1 MNEKK
6 DLDNKELEENKTIKK
21 CLVAMS
27 GGVDSSV
34 AAYLMKE
41 EGYSP
46 IGVTMMLHDQDLAC
60 TVGTHLCCTPD
71 DIEDARVVSSSLG
84 IPFYVVNF
92 MEGFKEKI
100 IDKFIETYLRGETP
114 NPCID
119 CNRYM
124 KFGRLFEMA
133 DEQGCEKVVTGH
145 YARVEYDESRKCYR
159 LRRAVDLT
167 KDQTYVL
174 YFLSQQQLERLHFP
188 LGEYEK
194 TKARDIAEE
203 QGIIVARKHDS
214 QDICFVPDGDYAGFM
229 EREAGQKIKEV
240 LDKTVRVENSEPLQ
254 INELEK
260 IQAEG
265 DETVDTVDSSKN
277 GMFIDMD
284 GKVLGPH
291 KGFYHYTIGQRRGL
305 GIPAA
310 DRLYVVDIIPENNQ
324 VILGA
329 NEDLF
334 TRRVEAVDFN
344 LISMPDAD
352 KIISNKDSADQ
363 TEISRIFAE
372 KNMQDINIMADD
384 ILMRVSAKIRYRA
397 KDTMGVLVLHSDKTA
412 TMIFDEP
419 VRAVTPG
426 QSLVVYDGEY
436 CIGGGTIIR

>member
-6 DLDNKELEENKTIKK
+6 DLDNKGLEENKTIKK

-92 MEGFKEKI
+92 MEGFKKKI

-133 DEQGCEKVVTGH
+133 DEKGCEKVVTGH

-229 EREAGQKIKEV
+229 EREAGA
-240 LDKTVRVENSEPLQ
+240 TVRAALEKSAAGTARENDTENS
-254 INELEK
+254 
-260 IQAEG
+260 AE
-265 DETVDTVDSSKN
+265 ETEESVDSSKN

-310 DRLYVVDIIPENNQ
+310 DRLYVVDIIPETNQ
-324 VILGA
+324 VILGS

-334 TRRVEAVDFN
+334 TRRVDAINFN
-344 LISMPDAD
+344 LISMPDED
-352 KIISNKDSADQ
+352 KLIGRSDGVDETLDN

-372 KNMQDINIMADD
+372 KNIQDINIMADD

>member
-1 MNEKK
+1 MAETVS
-6 DLDNKELEENKTIKK
+6 ENRK

-46 IGVTMMLHDQDLAC
+46 IGVTMMLHDQDA
-60 TVGTHLCCTPD
+60 TYTAGTHLCCTPD
-71 DIEDARVVSSSLG
+71 DIEDARVVCSSLG

-92 MEGFKEKI
+92 MEGFREKI
-100 IDKFIETYLRGETP
+100 IDTFIETYLRGETP

-145 YARVEYDESRKCYR
+145 YARIEYDEASKNYK
-159 LRRAVDLT
+159 LKRAVDPT

-174 YFLSQQQLERLHFP
+174 YFLSQQQLGRLYFP

-194 TKARDIAEE
+194 SHARDIAEE

-229 EREAGQKIKEV
+229 EREAPERVKNALDINQEINQAKAQAKAQEKTIENNFSKAIKDNLGE
-240 LDKTVRVENSEPLQ
+240 
-254 INELEK
+254 
-260 IQAEG
+260 
-265 DETVDTVDSSKN
+265 ETY
-277 GMFIDMD
+277 GMFIDVD
-284 GKVLGPH
+284 GKILGPH
-291 KGFYHYTIGQRRGL
+291 KGYYHYTIGQRRGL

-310 DRLYVVDIIPENNQ
+310 DRLYVVDIIPETNQ
-324 VILGA
+324 VVLGS
-329 NEDLF
+329 NDDLF
-334 TRRVEAVDFN
+334 TRRVDAVNFN
-344 LISMPDAD
+344 LISMPESTVPKCTVSED
-352 KIISNKDSADQ
+352 K
-363 TEISRIFAE
+363 EISEIDV
-372 KNMQDINIMADD
+372 QADD

-397 KDTMGVLVLHSDKTA
+397 KDTMGVLILHADKTA
-412 TMIFDEP
+412 TMLFDEP

-436 CIGGGTIIR
+436 CLGGGTIIKNN